1 MSDRERDGPAGPRI
15 HRSEETTADGLPV
28 EAEEHLSDKMLLLL
42 LLLLSEVN
50 NHGAARGS
58 CCVAE
63 HVMRGDAVERRRKVA
78 AVDLLGLEND
88 SRIEE
93 LAAAAAA
100 SICDG
105 QQLSG

>member
-1 MSDRERDGPAGPRI
+1 M
-15 HRSEETTADGLPV
+15 V
-28 EAEEHLSDKMLLLL
+28 
-42 LLLLSEVN
+42 
-50 NHGAARGS
+50 
-58 CCVAE
+58 E

-88 SRIEE
+88 SKTEE

-105 QQLSG
+105 QQLRQDSTTKLPPAIVAVVGSLLSVPPYGLPRSL

>member
-1 MSDRERDGPAGPRI
+1 MCFQSPSPAGSRI

-28 EAEEHLSDKMLLLL
+28 AAEEHLNDRMLLLL
-42 LLLLSEVN
+42 LVLLFSAAD

-88 SRIEE
+88 SRTEE

>member
-1 MSDRERDGPAGPRI
+1 
-15 HRSEETTADGLPV
+15 
-28 EAEEHLSDKMLLLL
+28 
-42 LLLLSEVN
+42 
-50 NHGAARGS
+50 
-58 CCVAE
+58 
-63 HVMRGDAVERRRKVA
+63 MRGDAVERRRKVA

-88 SRIEE
+88 SKTEE